1 MKIISQSFNHETG
14 VSSIELQDK
23 NYRGTGFAKI
33 SPEDKEYYSKYTGF
47 RLAELRANIKIQK
60 QKISKLKIQLNTVKT
75 LKNDLIHFNR
85 EIPKNIERRI
95 NLAIRNY
102 AQEIES
108 LKLEIESIKEIIDKN
123 IKDRDRIIQRYV
135 KDKVK

>member
-14 VSSIELQDK
+14 VSIIELQDK

-33 SPEDKEYYSKYTGF
+33 HPADKEYYSKYTGF

-60 QKISKLKIQLNTVKT
+60 QKISKLKIQLNTVKA
-75 LKNDLIHFNR
+75 LKNDLIHFNK
-85 EIPKNIERRI
+85 EIPKDIERRI
-95 NLAIRNY
+95 NLSIRNY

-108 LKLEIESIKEIIDKN
+108 LKLEIQSIQEIINKN
-123 IKDRDRIIQRYV
+123 IKDRDKIIQRYV

>member
-14 VSSIELQDK
+14 VSIIELQDK
-23 NYRGTGFAKI
+23 NYRGIGFAKI
-33 SPEDKEYYSKYTGF
+33 NPEDKEYYSKYTGF

-60 QKISKLKIQLNTVKT
+60 QKISKLKIQLKTVKT
-75 LKNDLIHFNR
+75 LKNDLIHFNK

-108 LKLEIESIKEIIDKN
+108 LKLEIQSIKKIIDKN
-123 IKDRDRIIQRYV
+123 IKDRDKIIQRYV

>member
-1 MKIISQSFNHETG
+1 MKIISQSFNRETG

-23 NYRGTGFAKI
+23 NYHGIGFAKMN
-33 SPEDKEYYSKYTGF
+33 PEDKEYYSKYTGF
-47 RLAELRANIKIQK
+47 RLAELRANIKKKK
-60 QKISKLKIQLNTVKT
+60 QKISKLKIQLNTVRT
-75 LKNDLIHFNR
+75 LKNDLIHFNK